1 MIKYLPMIA
10 IVVASIYLFIKAFDY
25 LLETVIYFH
34 SLYKF
39 RLVFDDYEAELFQ
52 LETDTEAAIELK
64 LQLAEDLSKYDRLTG
79 VHPWRYR
86 CWKLI
91 YGENEFV
98 KAVDKKDTL

>member
-1 MIKYLPMIA
+1 MIKYLPVIA
-10 IVVASIYLFIKAFDY
+10 IVVASIYLFMKVFDY

-52 LETDTEAAIELK
+52 LDTDTEAAIELK
-64 LQLAEDLSKYDRLTG
+64 LQLAGDLSKYDRLTG

-86 CWKLI
+86 CWKFI